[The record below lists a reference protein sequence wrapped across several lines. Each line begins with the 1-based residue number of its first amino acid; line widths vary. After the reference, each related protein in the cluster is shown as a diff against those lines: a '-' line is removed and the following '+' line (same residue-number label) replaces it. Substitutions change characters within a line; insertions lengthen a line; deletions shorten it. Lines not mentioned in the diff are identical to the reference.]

1 MKAILD
7 ANLLLVL
14 LAGSCDKRSL
24 GQKKF
29 VKDYGADDF
38 NMLRE
43 MLSGFGEFFVTPN
56 VITECSNLLCGRGG
70 HGKNEPEARV
80 LAALFESGRL
90 KRIEER
96 YIESRVAFQRG
107 EYSYLGVTD
116 CSLLALVDADHVLVT
131 ADGALA
137 RAAQAINPACINF
150 NHVRNRSLL
159 DPRR

>member
-56 VITECSNLLCGRGG
+56 VITGVLESALRTRRARQERTRGSRFSDTIRVGSSQAHRRALYRKPCS
-70 HGKNEPEARV
+70 
-80 LAALFESGRL
+80 
-90 KRIEER
+90 
-96 YIESRVAFQRG
+96 FQRG
-107 EYSYLGVTD
+107 EYSI
-116 CSLLALVDADHVLVT
+116 LA
-131 ADGALA
+131 
-137 RAAQAINPACINF
+137 
-150 NHVRNRSLL
+150 
-159 DPRR
+159 

>member
-80 LAALFESGRL
+80 FSDTIRVGSSQAHRRALYRKPCSFPAWGVFLSWRDRLLAAR
-90 KRIEER
+90 
-96 YIESRVAFQRG
+96 
-107 EYSYLGVTD
+107 
-116 CSLLALVDADHVLVT
+116 
-131 ADGALA
+131 
-137 RAAQAINPACINF
+137 
-150 NHVRNRSLL
+150 
-159 DPRR
+159 PR

>member
-56 VITECSNLLCGRGG
+56 VFPS
-70 HGKNEPEARV
+70 ARICFADAAGTARTNQR
-80 LAALFESGRL
+80 LAF
-90 KRIEER
+90 
-96 YIESRVAFQRG
+96 
-107 EYSYLGVTD
+107 
-116 CSLLALVDADHVLVT
+116 
-131 ADGALA
+131 
-137 RAAQAINPACINF
+137 
-150 NHVRNRSLL
+150 
-159 DPRR
+159 

>member
-1 MKAILD
+1 
-7 ANLLLVL
+7 
-14 LAGSCDKRSL
+14 
-24 GQKKF
+24 
-29 VKDYGADDF
+29 
-38 NMLRE
+38 MLRE

-80 LAALFESGRL
+80 LATLFESGRL

-107 EYSYLGVTD
+107 GVFLSWRD
-116 CSLLALVDADHVLVT
+116 RLLAARPRDADHVLVT

>member
-14 LAGSCDKRSL
+14 LAGFCDKRSL
-24 GQKKF
+24 GHKKF
-29 VKDYGADDF
+29 VKDYEVDDF
-38 NMLRE
+38 DMLCE
-43 MLSGFGEFFVTPN
+43 ILSGFGEFFVTPN
-56 VITECSNLLCGRGG
+56 VVTECSNLLCGRDG
-70 HGKNEPEARV
+70 HGKNEPEARA
-80 LAALFESGRL
+80 LATLFESGRL

-96 YIESRVAFQRG
+96 YVESRAAVQRG
-107 EYSYLGVTD
+107 EYAYLGVTD

-150 NHVRNRSLL
+150 NYVRYRSLL
-159 DPRR
+159 DPYC